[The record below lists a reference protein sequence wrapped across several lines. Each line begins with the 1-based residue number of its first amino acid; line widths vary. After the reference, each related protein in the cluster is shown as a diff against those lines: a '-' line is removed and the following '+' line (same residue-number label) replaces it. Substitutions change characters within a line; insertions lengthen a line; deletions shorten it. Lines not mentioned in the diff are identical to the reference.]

1 MDEKIKQALIEIVGE
16 ESYTDSLIDMVSF
29 SYDASE
35 HSHRPTCA
43 VWAESAE
50 QISEILKLSNREKI
64 PVIPRGAGTGLSGM
78 AVPIEGGIVLDLSR
92 MNSIMKISIEDRLS
106 IVQPGVVYVDLEKA
120 LSPFG
125 FFFPPDPASG
135 KVSTLG
141 GNVATNAGGLKGA
154 KYGTTRD
161 YVLGLQVVLPDG
173 RIMRTGSKAM
183 KSVSGYDLTRLFVGS
198 EGTLGVVTEITL
210 KINPKPTATSTALAT
225 FDSLEDAG
233 RAINQIMHSG
243 IIPSAL
249 EILGRE
255 TLAAINQNTDLNLP
269 EVDAML
275 LAETDGY
282 TQEETDYQIKKVIQN
297 FEENNAR
304 EVKRARTDKEVEDLW
319 AARKSAYAVLARIKT
334 HFVLEDVT
342 VPMTNIAK
350 LLEGVEEIS
359 KRHDIQIA
367 TFGHAG
373 DGNLHPQIL
382 YDGYDPEQVRR
393 MEEASADLF
402 KLAIDLDGTLT
413 GEHGIGL
420 AKAPY
425 MTLEHDP
432 VAMDVMRHV
441 KKMFDPNNILNP
453 GKMGLEVAPGAVR

>member
-1 MDEKIKQALIEIVGE
+1 MDEKIKQALVEIVGE
-16 ESYTDSLIDMVSF
+16 ENYTDSLIDMVSF

-43 VWAESAE
+43 VWAETAD
-50 QISEILKLSNREKI
+50 QVSEILKLSNREKI

-78 AVPIEGGIVLDLSR
+78 AVPIEGGIILDLSR
-92 MNSIMKISIEDRLS
+92 MNSIVKISIEDRLA

-120 LSPFG
+120 LAPFG

-198 EGTLGVVTEITL
+198 EGTLGVVTEIIL

-225 FDSLEDAG
+225 FDSLEDVG

-282 TQEETDYQIKKVIQN
+282 TQEETDYQIKKVIQV
-297 FEENNAR
+297 FEENNAK
-304 EVKRARTDKEVEDLW
+304 EVKQAKTDKEVEDLW

-342 VPMTNIAK
+342 VPMTNIAE
-350 LLEGVEEIS
+350 LLKGIEEIS
-359 KRHDIQIA
+359 KRHNIQIA

-393 MEEASADLF
+393 MEEAIADLF
-402 KLAIDLDGTLT
+402 QLAIDLDGTLT

-420 AKAPY
+420 SKAPY

-432 VAMDVMRHV
+432 AAMDVMRHI

-453 GKMGLEVAPGAVR
+453 GKMGLEV

>member
-1 MDEKIKQALIEIVGE
+1 MNEKIKQALVEIVE
-16 ESYTDSLIDMVSF
+16 EENYTDSLIDMVSF

-43 VWAESAE
+43 VWAKTAD
-50 QISEILKLSNREKI
+50 QVSEILKLSNREKI

-78 AVPIEGGIVLDLSR
+78 AVPIEGGIILDLSR
-92 MNSIMKISIEDRLS
+92 MNSIVKISIEDRLA

-120 LSPFG
+120 LAPSG

-198 EGTLGVVTEITL
+198 EGTLGVVTEIIL

-249 EILGRE
+249 EILGRD

-282 TQEETDYQIKKVIQN
+282 TQEETDYQIEKVIKN
-297 FEENNAR
+297 FEENNAK
-304 EVKRARTDKEVEDLW
+304 EVKKAKTDKEVEDLW

-342 VPMTNIAK
+342 VPMTNIAE
-350 LLEGVEEIS
+350 LLKGVEEIS

-393 MEEASADLF
+393 MEEASADIF

-432 VAMDVMRHV
+432 VAMDVMRHI

-453 GKMGLEVAPGAVR
+453 GKMGLEE